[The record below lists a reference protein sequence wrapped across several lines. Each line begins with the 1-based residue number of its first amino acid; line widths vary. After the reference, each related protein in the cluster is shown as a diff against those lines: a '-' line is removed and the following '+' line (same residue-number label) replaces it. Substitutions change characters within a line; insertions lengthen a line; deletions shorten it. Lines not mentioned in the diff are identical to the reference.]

1 MLDTLLIQFEFIN
14 FNWEDIILK
23 RLMARV
29 LAVLGLLS
37 FTSASTACFIFL
49 LDEPKLEFDFE

>member
-37 FTSASTACFIFL
+37 FTSASAACIVFL
-49 LDEPKLEFDFE
+49 IDEPTLEFNFE